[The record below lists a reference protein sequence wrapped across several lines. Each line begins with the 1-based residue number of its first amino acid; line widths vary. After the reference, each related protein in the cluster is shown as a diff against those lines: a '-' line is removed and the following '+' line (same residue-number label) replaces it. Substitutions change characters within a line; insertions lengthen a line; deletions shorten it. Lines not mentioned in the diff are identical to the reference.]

1 MIKNLIRSVI
11 SRLGYKISKDHGSN
25 MWEWDE
31 EPAKSDPDLE
41 SSEEIIRFFSK
52 VDMFYE
58 GIELPEALHIG
69 GAWKGDLISRRKHQM
84 NIYHSKDIKA
94 VSNLHENMFYNELV
108 AGMWLYHYYDGTMP
122 LSAKMNFAGDFVDYI
137 STYPND
143 PYLKSKIPIKSWGLR
158 NRSQPELGILKM
170 PDFCHAM
177 ECNLVLES
185 LELSSKDS
193 INVLEIGS
201 GFGGLAERLFSSEKI
216 KSLYLTDLPLNL
228 VTAFYYL
235 RRCFP
240 KNEVILISSLDELL
254 QLNSGNSTLPDKRI
268 VLAPTCFFEEFA
280 NSNEVDLMCN
290 FGSFSEMDYQTINF
304 YMSHLPESL
313 KIICLSNSNRP
324 VLNTSNHTEVCSD
337 NFPYPSNFKQV
348 FSSIAMPIR
357 GQSGR
362 VKSSVHINS
371 TLI

>member
-1 MIKNLIRSVI
+1 MIRSVI

-185 LELSSKDS
+185 LKLSSKDS

-216 KSLYLTDLPLNL
+216 K
-228 VTAFYYL
+228 
-235 RRCFP
+235 
-240 KNEVILISSLDELL
+240 LL
-254 QLNSGNSTLPDKRI
+254 
-268 VLAPTCFFEEFA
+268 
-280 NSNEVDLMCN
+280 
-290 FGSFSEMDYQTINF
+290 
-304 YMSHLPESL
+304 
-313 KIICLSNSNRP
+313 
-324 VLNTSNHTEVCSD
+324 
-337 NFPYPSNFKQV
+337 
-348 FSSIAMPIR
+348 
-357 GQSGR
+357 
-362 VKSSVHINS
+362 
-371 TLI
+371 